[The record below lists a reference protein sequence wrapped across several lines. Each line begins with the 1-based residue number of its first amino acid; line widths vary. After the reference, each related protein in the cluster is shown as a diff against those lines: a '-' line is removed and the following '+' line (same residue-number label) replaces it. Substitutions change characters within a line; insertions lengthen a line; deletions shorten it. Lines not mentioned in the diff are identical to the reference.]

1 MAKQVKNE
9 QIPSGQ
15 KMTGKEFL
23 KKYWFILL
31 IIIVLVVVGAWAGY
45 VVDDVGK
52 MSKLLKR
59 PEKYFSEYATA
70 EYFLKAAIHFISFEG
85 YTFIGGF
92 VGFMLGFIIFAMSAK
107 SSKRFHRKG
116 VEHGSARWGSQAEKD
131 IIADTEAF
139 YNNVIVASD
148 VFIVLDRKQ
157 RDLNAMT
164 DKERA
169 AAEKKKQE
177 KAAKKAERK
186 SSLEAEYSEFLNKLE

>member
-1 MAKQVKNE
+1 MAKKEKE
-9 QIPSGQ
+9 QPLSGQ
-15 KMTGKEFL
+15 KMSGKDFL
-23 KKYWFILL
+23 KKYWFFLL
-31 IIIVLVVVGAWAGY
+31 IVIILVVVGAWAGY

-52 MSKLLKR
+52 ISKIMKR
-59 PEKYFSEYATA
+59 PEKYFSEYAAA
-70 EYFLKAAIHFISFEG
+70 EYFLKAVLQLFTFEG

-92 VGFMLGFIIFAMSAK
+92 VGFLLGFVIFAMFAK
-107 SSKRFHRKG
+107 SGKRFHRKG

-169 AAEKKKQE
+169 AAEKQKAE
-177 KAAKKAERK
+177 KAAKKADRK
-186 SSLEAEYSEFLNKLE
+186 SRLEAEYSEFLSKLE